1 MVIWISVIILIYLCI
16 KINLL
21 MNDMK
26 ELSIAKVNFPE
37 ITSAELVP
45 GILDQCHIPFQEI
58 ACVNWK
64 DYPYQPAVRFRA
76 AHTGDAILLNYRITE
91 KSVRA
96 VASEDNGSVWEDAC
110 AEFFIQLPGDKK
122 ENYYNF
128 ECNCAGKLLVGYGK
142 QGDRTHAGSEP
153 LAGVKRWSS
162 LGNQPFEERM
172 GECSWELAL
181 VIPASSFFAHQLKD
195 FSHMEATGN
204 FYKCGDKLE
213 TPHFLS
219 WAPIDLPAPC
229 FHCPDFFGKLHF
241 E

>member
-1 MVIWISVIILIYLCI
+1 MSHLFL
-16 KINLL
+16 
-21 MNDMK
+21 
-26 ELSIAKVNFPE
+26 
-37 ITSAELVP
+37 
-45 GILDQCHIPFQEI
+45 
-58 ACVNWK
+58 
-64 DYPYQPAVRFRA
+64 
-76 AHTGDAILLNYRITE
+76 
-91 KSVRA
+91 
-96 VASEDNGSVWEDAC
+96 
-110 AEFFIQLPGDKK
+110 
-122 ENYYNF
+122 
-128 ECNCAGKLLVGYGK
+128 
-142 QGDRTHAGSEP
+142 
-153 LAGVKRWSS
+153 S